1 MPPTTDRQKHARGRG
16 YTYYIAAN
24 NTRFQHN
31 SDLNVVVVYACA
43 LLT

>member
-1 MPPTTDRQKHARGRG
+1 MPPTTDWQKDTRCRG
-16 YTYYIAAN
+16 YTYYITAN